1 MTPADLR
8 ACLLRL
14 LAALEGRALAGL
26 GPEARAA
33 VCAMQVRLILMRLGY
48 KETAEDGPATS
59 SSVHRDQGRLRFSQ
73 HP

>member
-1 MTPADLR
+1 MTLADLR

-33 VCAMQVRLILMRLGY
+33 VCAMQVRLILARMEQR
-48 KETAEDGPATS
+48 EAQTTTIEA
-59 SSVHRDQGRLRFSQ
+59 
-73 HP
+73 